1 MVAKMKKLNDSTGFI
16 KDFIKKNGCPAWNKY
31 ILPNKDYN
39 LTNKEN
45 SFTAGD
51 SLFIIPIIEENSNF
65 VSSFIVSYTSNPEK
79 IELIKGKHYIYYSR
93 ETLQL
98 DTLNADKAAL
108 QIAWLNFKIFGY
120 TKFWVTDT
128 LLFQSQYG
136 TKPGQ
141 RIIKL
146 NGDSNMIAAG
156 KVASV
161 EICITQPA
169 QSGCSCTDGDL
180 STCTCAIPNCCWV
193 TDCTVLTFGGGEEMG
208 NGNEGTTYTPVGGG
222 EGTGGNTTYPDP
234 FPCPILQG
242 KEAPLPGCEETGTPP
257 VIPIPQVE

>member
-1 MVAKMKKLNDSTGFI
+1 MIAKKTSLLINSVSCFILLIISIFFSCKKFDFSQNKETPDHINYARKFFDVPPGSPQYIIKMVAKMKKLNDSTGFI

-98 DTLNADKAAL
+98 DTINADKA
-108 QIAWLNFKIFGY
+108 
-120 TKFWVTDT
+120 V
-128 LLFQSQYG
+128 
-136 TKPGQ
+136 
-141 RIIKL
+141 
-146 NGDSNMIAAG
+146 
-156 KVASV
+156 
-161 EICITQPA
+161 
-169 QSGCSCTDGDL
+169 
-180 STCTCAIPNCCWV
+180 
-193 TDCTVLTFGGGEEMG
+193 
-208 NGNEGTTYTPVGGG
+208 
-222 EGTGGNTTYPDP
+222 
-234 FPCPILQG
+234 
-242 KEAPLPGCEETGTPP
+242 
-257 VIPIPQVE
+257 